1 MDTQSFDTEH
11 VKHIIEAA
19 LLTASEPLQLSDLKK
34 LFDDELEEDA
44 LQQAIA
50 EVAQG
55 CEGRSIELVNVASGW
70 RFRTRPEFQRYLDR
84 MNPQRPPRY
93 SRAVLETLAIIA
105 YKQPVTRGDIEDI
118 RGVVVS
124 TNLIKAL
131 EARGWIDVVGNREVP
146 GRPELFATT
155 RQFLD
160 DLNLTALTDLP
171 PLDDLGQLIETVAPG
186 ARIGGDGA
194 IVEGMPAEESGDVMA
209 EAIADVEELSDQ
221 ENPGEAEETTPPTL
235 N

>member
-1 MDTQSFDTEH
+1 MESPSFDLEH
-11 VKHIIEAA
+11 VRHVIEAA
-19 LLTASEPLQLSDLKK
+19 LMSASEPLQLADLKK
-34 LFDDELEEDA
+34 LFDDELDNDA
-44 LQQAIA
+44 LQAAINKVA
-50 EVAQG
+50 ES

-70 RFRTRPEFQRYLDR
+70 RFRTRPEFQHYLDR
-84 MNPQRPPRY
+84 INPQKPPRY

-171 PLDDLGQLIETVAPG
+171 PLDDLGQLIEAVAPG
-186 ARIGGDGA
+186 ARIGDEQPSDGA
-194 IVEGMPAEESGDVMA
+194 GEADVAASGDSALMERA
-209 EAIADVEELSDQ
+209 PEDEA
-221 ENPGEAEETTPPTL
+221 GPTL